1 MVEENGNLKLLS
13 QHQVSRQALREVGL
27 LKIPCHLNC
36 TILELLSLG
45 EGETAVN
52 PKKIL
57 G

>member
-52 PKKIL
+52 
-57 G
+57 